1 MSEELRYPIGGF
13 RNPSDTSAEK
23 RVEWISDI
31 RALPGKLAAAA
42 DGLTEEQIDTPYRE
56 GGWTVRQVIHHVADS
71 HVNAMC
77 RFKLALTEEFP
88 TIKTYV
94 EGAWAELGD
103 TKIDPGVSLQII
115 EGVHARLEAL
125 LESLSEDDF
134 ARKFNHPEVGEMSV
148 AELLALYSWHSK
160 HHTAHITAL
169 RERSGW

>member
-1 MSEELRYPIGGF
+1 MSEELKYPIGGF

-77 RFKLALTEEFP
+77 RFKLALTEEVP